1 MMKNP
6 VVSAALAVTLS
17 LAACN
22 PAGVVTNI
30 GTAALA
36 NPSAVVTALCA
47 VAQTIGATYGQ
58 IQADAGNTGAAAKIV
73 QLRKVGDD
81 ACAGAIAVAGAVMQA
96 SGVTVAVTATPGVK

>member
-1 MMKNP
+1 MKRIIIP
-6 VVSAALAVTLS
+6 TALAATLS

-47 VAQTIGATYGQ
+47 VAQTVGATYGQ
-58 IQADAGNTGAAAKIV
+58 IQADAGNTGTAAKIV

-81 ACAGAIAVAGAVMQA
+81 ACTGAIAVAGAVAAA
-96 SGVTVAVTATPGVK
+96 SAASVTVTTTPVK